1 MGLANGEGGGGW
13 EGRDASEVRGEEACL
28 LGGGSGRNA
37 WRMVGE
43 GGSCRA
49 GLLLARFDVR
59 CWDAGW

>member
-1 MGLANGEGGGGW
+1 VGLVNGEGRRGMGG
-13 EGRDASEVRGEEACL
+13 EGCERSKG
-28 LGGGSGRNA
+28 GGGSGRNA
-37 WRMVGE
+37 WRVVGE